1 MDNSSILTV
10 RILQKAIEF
19 ENPDNSVFKDFST
32 DVVPRLF
39 AELAGCT
46 AKGGTWVEQKR
57 QEMLAAGKPMKSER
71 ALGDQSITAHLLN
84 GLFPVATLVRKLRQ
98 MDTSIARYL
107 DERSYRLFIA
117 GYVLHDWEKFPGVEE
132 RIKERFGAG
141 FKPDFLRYR
150 EFVEPIL
157 KSWIARLGLDNFL
170 KAGGL
175 NPEDQID
182 TLAYL
187 AHNTQEKYETHH
199 PTIGFK
205 LTISDKVCE
214 LTARLTRL
222 ADLLSSEVKH
232 PADILTENLCH
243 LIYQLSN
250 GQYQFTFHTIS
261 ENRGVLTNILNN
273 ALLDLYRSAGY
284 QPLLY
289 FPNGVV
295 YLTPPL
301 PPANEGV
308 ERRLPPI
315 DTASIPERVIAK
327 IRKLCAH
334 QIEKRLVGLD
344 RDGKG
349 LKFADYYWLFF
360 SPEELVVKIALQGAL
375 QKIVGK
381 SASAP
386 KRAEKL
392 REVQSKVTELSH
404 ISFDFSDDLR
414 IDRLAEFCDL
424 IERKIWGEFC
434 QKRFSEGSKR
444 LDVARELLQLL
455 NVNDLQEVFNLL
467 KTKSEATRASGGV
480 PLGWYYVAAEY
491 LKRNPGFGPDDF
503 PDLLTDLAQTIAQKI
518 SLALQGVKIQDGWR
532 DLRNYVLTTIGI
544 GTGQDEDQERGER
557 SGPEALQGFLNELNR
572 YNGFKR
578 SHARIRPCSLCS
590 SPFEA
595 SQQEEAGVLFQPQVY
610 TNKQPLYG
618 SQAIRNICPI
628 CSLEMMLRQILMNR
642 TKQSGKD
649 FEERKY
655 RYLYLYPTYYFTAET
670 VTFLRKAYT
679 NFYRT
684 NFRTDIRDHLIPS
697 WETGKVDFSLARFQS
712 LDTFLMSEESVE
724 ENNRVFKL
732 DYPNDEPITF
742 FFAAIPPGRD
752 ATDTE
757 SWVMPAFLTLLFPL
771 LFDVKVVASE
781 SAVPIYTS
789 GADFEETVMFD
800 APHDF
805 VAHLL
810 SRCEQGRE
818 EKHLRLRL
826 DEIPAVLSCF
836 TAAYIIHLDANARQ
850 SQGGYDANWGRLAE
864 LARDLSE
871 TPLYVF
877 HYLNNWIRKAQLES
891 PPPNKIRL
899 YGELYKF
906 IDPKEE
912 AMNHP
917 RRLVELY
924 RRFYRA
930 KRASAK
936 ANAILKPID
945 VAADVLLKADKD
957 LFGDAVVDLVAAA
970 VMSLMQRVHSGQA
983 EGKPTFNLV
992 EGKWKLALTPEEER
1006 QAVWDFAEYFVKEIF
1021 EKSLR
1026 GDRARLVGVQ
1036 LNLFRDTCEFIYR
1049 KIEDEERR
1057 QRGVEIPEEV
1067 EEVEVSASV

>member
-1 MDNSSILTV
+1 MDKSQILTV
-10 RILQKAIEF
+10 RILQQAIES
-19 ENPDNSVFKDFST
+19 ENPDDSVFKDFSIE
-32 DVVPRLF
+32 VAPRLF

-57 QEMLAAGKPMKSER
+57 QEMLIAGKPMRSER

-98 MDTSIARYL
+98 MDTSVARYL
-107 DERSYRLFIA
+107 DEKSYRLFVA

-132 RIKERFGAG
+132 KIKEQFGAG
-141 FKPDFLRYR
+141 FKPDFLKHR

-157 KSWIARLGLDNFL
+157 KDWITRLGIGNFL

-199 PTIGFK
+199 PTAGFR

-222 ADLLSSEVKH
+222 ADLLSSEVKR
-232 PADILTENLCH
+232 PADILAENLRH

-250 GQYQFTFHTIS
+250 GHYQFTFHAIS
-261 ENRGVLTNILNN
+261 ENRGVLTNIMNN
-273 ALLDLYRSAGY
+273 ALLDLYRSSGY

-295 YLTPPL
+295 YLATRDL
-301 PPANEGV
+301 
-308 ERRLPPI
+308 LPI
-315 DTASIPERVIAK
+315 DTASIPEWVIEK
-327 IRKLCAH
+327 IRKLCALKIKGR
-334 QIEKRLVGLD
+334 QVGLS

-360 SPEELVVKIALQGAL
+360 SPEELVLEIASEGVL
-375 QKIVGK
+375 QKIAGK
-381 SASAP
+381 SAYAP

-392 REVQSKVTELSH
+392 KEVQSKVTELSQ
-404 ISFDFSDDLR
+404 ISFDFPDDLR

-424 IERKIWGEFC
+424 IERKIWSEFC
-434 QKRFSEGSKR
+434 NQRFKEGVGR
-444 LDVARELLQLL
+444 LDVAKELFQILK
-455 NVNDLQEVFNLL
+455 VEDLWTVFDLL
-467 KTKSEATRASGGV
+467 KTKPEATRASGGV

-491 LKRNPGFGPDDF
+491 IRRNPGLGPDDF
-503 PDLLTDLAQTIAQKI
+503 PDLLADIARSIVGKI
-518 SLALQGVKIQDGWR
+518 SSVLEGVEIQDGWEN
-532 DLRNYVLTTIGI
+532 LRNYVSATIDVDI
-544 GTGQDEDQERGER
+544 RQQDAGQKREKE
-557 SGPEALQGFLNELNR
+557 SGLEALPDFWDELNR
-572 YNGFKR
+572 YSAFKR
-578 SHARIRPCSLCS
+578 TRTRIRPCSLCS

-642 TKQSGKD
+642 TNQSGKD

-670 VTFLRKAYT
+670 VSFLRKAYT
-679 NFYRT
+679 HFYRT

-712 LDTFLMSEESVE
+712 LDTFLMSEEPVE

-732 DYPNDEPITF
+732 DYPHDEPITF

-771 LFDVKVVASE
+771 LFDIKVVASE
-781 SAVPIYTS
+781 SVVPIYTT
-789 GADFEETVMFD
+789 GADFEETVVFD

-805 VAHLL
+805 VVHLL

-826 DEIPAVLSCF
+826 DEIPAVLFCF
-836 TAAYIIHLDANARQ
+836 TAAYIIHLDANSRQ
-850 SQGGYDANWGRLAE
+850 SRGGYDANWGRLAE

-877 HYLNNWIRKAQLES
+877 HYLNNWLRKAQLES
-891 PPPNKIRL
+891 LPTNKIRL
-899 YGELYKF
+899 YSELYGF

-912 AMNHP
+912 AMNLP

-957 LFGDAVVDLVAAA
+957 LFGDALTDLVASA

-983 EGKPTFNLV
+983 EGKPTFALV
-992 EGKWKLALTPEEER
+992 GGKWQLALTPEEER

-1026 GDRARLVGVQ
+1026 GDRARLAGIQ
-1036 LNLFRDTCEFIYR
+1036 LNLLRDTCEFIYR
-1049 KIEDEERR
+1049 RIEDEERR
-1057 QRGVEIPEEV
+1057 QRGVEVPEEV
-1067 EEVEVSASV
+1067 EEIEASVSA